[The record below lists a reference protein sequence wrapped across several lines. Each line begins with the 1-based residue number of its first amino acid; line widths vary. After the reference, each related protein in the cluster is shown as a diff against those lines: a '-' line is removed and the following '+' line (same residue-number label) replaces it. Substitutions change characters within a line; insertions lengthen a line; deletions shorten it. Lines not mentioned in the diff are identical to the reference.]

1 MSDDIVVEGPQ
12 GMVAGRYQAWIESAG
27 GTISSD
33 VEAPEGGRYR
43 SAVVSRRARPGK
55 TWRDPVCAEMGC
67 DEIIRTIKVAKSYV
81 RLQHGTNPEH
91 ARTFILGFLMFP
103 QGQAPTERGYLMVS
117 LPRKNQLL
125 SSWLLDLHRH
135 EQDPGIGSR

>member
-1 MSDDIVVEGPQ
+1 MSDNTVVEGPQ
-12 GMVAGRYQAWIESAG
+12 AMVAGRYQAWIESSG

-33 VEAPEGGRYR
+33 VEAPEGGHFR
-43 SAVVSRRARPGK
+43 SEVVTRGAQPGK
-55 TWRDPVCAEMGC
+55 TWGDPICAEMGC
-67 DEIIRTIKVAKSYV
+67 DETIRATRIAESYV
-81 RLQHGTNPEH
+81 RLQHGSNPEH
-91 ARTFILGFLMFP
+91 SRTFVLGFLKFP
-103 QGQAPTERGYLMVS
+103 RDAAPSERGYLMVS